1 MTVYWKVQGF
11 QHHRC
16 FDWRRIASSGKNW
29 CLDEKDTANFPSL
42 AGRSLSCRACTKSTA
57 INKYPF
63 LIKSAG
69 LIWLHI
75 LIKHLYIYLRPI
87 CLRTNNSSKINS
99 IFDNSFLHMWNDSSI
114 DSSTLCNYQQQRM
127 AGDILSR
134 AELLLWHLCHCLQGS
149 RNQSWSGI

>member
-1 MTVYWKVQGF
+1 MKMTVYWKVQGI

-16 FDWRRIASSGKNW
+16 CDWRRMVSSGKNW

-42 AGRSLSCRACTKSTA
+42 TGRSLSCKACTKSTA
-57 INKYPF
+57 INNYPF

-75 LIKHLYIYLRPI
+75 LIYIYLRPI
-87 CLRTNNSSKINS
+87 CLRTKNSSKINS
-99 IFDNSFLHMWNDSSI
+99 IFDNPFLHMWN
-114 DSSTLCNYQQQRM
+114 YQQQRV